1 VKSLK
6 LGALI
11 IFFILSGT
19 GFLSAQEVPY
29 TFSLGLG
36 AEGNKNTLDGTA
48 VAGVFTDDFA
58 VTGHFSFGTRLAFS
72 YNFEDLGTLEAE
84 AMIRWYFLSR
94 NSSGPFAQAGGGLSF
109 IFWRDD
115 TNDDLVNSFI
125 YGGALGWRFRF
136 GSFYVE
142 PYARGGYPFMWGG
155 GIIFGYSI

>member
-1 VKSLK
+1 LTVFFAILM
-6 LGALI
+6 
-11 IFFILSGT
+11 IFFRAGN
-19 GFLSAQEVPY
+19 LSAQEAPF

-36 AEGNKNTLDGTA
+36 AEGNKNTIDGTA

-58 VTGHFSFGTRLAFS
+58 INGHFSFGTRLAFS

-94 NSSGPFAQAGGGLSF
+94 NSSGPFAQAGGGCSF
-109 IFWRDD
+109 IFRRND
-115 TNDDLVNSFI
+115 TNEDLINSFI

-136 GSFYVE
+136 SSFYAE
-142 PYARGGYPFMWGG
+142 PYARGGYPFVWGG